1 MICVGTFFIQKLYVT
16 LSNDVVYVKINIS
29 TQCLESGIM
38 VLSMKTCSTNTIF
51 LNDRGAWIE
60 RLLLDNN
67 RWFGGR

>member
-1 MICVGTFFIQKLYVT
+1 MIFWHFFYQKT
-16 LSNDVVYVKINIS
+16 LRYLANNVVYVKINMS
-29 TQCLESGIM
+29 TCCLESGIM